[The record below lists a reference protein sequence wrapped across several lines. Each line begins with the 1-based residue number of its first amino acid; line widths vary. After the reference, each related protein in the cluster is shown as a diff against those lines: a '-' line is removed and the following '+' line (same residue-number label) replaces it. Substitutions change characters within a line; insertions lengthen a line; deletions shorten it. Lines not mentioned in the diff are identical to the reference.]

1 MKKIFFIMAAPVLF
15 ASCSGNKEEKQEKQ
29 DLSQLPLTDTVLI
42 KKGAHLVMVS
52 GCHDCHSPKMMT
64 EHGPVPDPALLLSG
78 HPEKLPLASYDTATV
93 KNWVLFNMNMTAVR
107 GPWGTSFSANLTPDP
122 SGIGNWTE
130 QQFSNALRKGYFKG
144 VEGGRMLL
152 PPMPWPNFAQF
163 TDEEVHAIF
172 AYLKSIKPV
181 KNYVPAPISPGA

>member
-1 MKKIFFIMAAPVLF
+1 
-15 ASCSGNKEEKQEKQ
+15 
-29 DLSQLPLTDTVLI
+29 
-42 KKGAHLVMVS
+42 MVS
-52 GCHDCHSPKMMT
+52 GCNDCHSPKMMT
-64 EHGPVPDPALLLSG
+64 EHGPVPDPDLLLSG
-78 HPEKLPLASYDTATV
+78 HPEKLPLATYDTATV

-181 KNYVPAPISPGA
+181 KNYVPAAIPPGA

>member
-1 MKKIFFIMAAPVLF
+1 MKKIFFIMAAPLLLV
-15 ASCSGNKEEKQEKQ
+15 SCSDNKKEKQEKQ
-29 DLSQLPLTDTVLI
+29 DLFQLPLTDTLLI
-42 KKGAHLVMVS
+42 NKGAHLVMVS
-52 GCHDCHSPKMMT
+52 GCNDCHSPKMMT

-78 HPEKLPLASYDTATV
+78 HPEKLPLAPYDTATI

-152 PPMPWPNFAQF
+152 PPMPWPNFAHF
-163 TDEEVHAIF
+163 TDDEVHAIF

-181 KNYVPAPISPGA
+181 KNYVPAAIPPGA